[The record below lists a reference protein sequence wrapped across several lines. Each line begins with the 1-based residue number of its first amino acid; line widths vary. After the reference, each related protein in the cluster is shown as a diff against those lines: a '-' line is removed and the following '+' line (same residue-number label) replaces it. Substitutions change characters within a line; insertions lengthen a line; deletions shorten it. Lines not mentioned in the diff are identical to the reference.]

1 MLVQVKA
8 FYLFLLLMGSHGE
21 VILGSSVDAEGPD
34 LDGASTVYSRP
45 SGQPNLFGASLQN
58 GQRGGLVDDGD
69 GDGGPRGNDLVPRR
83 MVVQMRRGRGGGD
96 VHATA
101 STSTSNDLKKNT
113 VRGGLGTKVCAYYMI
128 ECIFAVITSWQIK
141 TDDSVLSFARDRRPL
156 LMLMLIPSSS
166 FVELTWKVAAV
177 SFLLARFR
185 STFVAAMNSRSWW
198 ALQPPAPVLRIAISK
213 EDVSESLLA
222 QVSRDT
228 LKSPALLPTSIAKRN
243 VPRTD

>member
-96 VHATA
+96 VHAMTL
-101 STSTSNDLKKNT
+101 TSNDLKKNT

-141 TDDSVLSFARDRRPL
+141 TDNSILSFARDRRPL
-156 LMLMLIPSSS
+156 LMLIPSSS